1 MYTLIQH
8 EDAGEQMSEEN
19 ERRPRG
25 LYEKINAL
33 RGDVVKM
40 DWTKDGYASFGK
52 TSYKYL
58 PTDKIKANLAPYFH
72 KRGLELQIKFYG
84 LQFLPAVGNMTQ
96 HVVLILDA
104 TVIDIDS
111 GESMTDTVYG
121 EAADSGDK
129 AIGKAQTYA
138 IKSWAS
144 NKFLIADGMDPDEVE
159 STGNVFRPKS
169 NAETE
174 EVRSKVLEQGV
185 PPTPQAPAVPKAP
198 AVPAKAP
205 AEPVEAPKVESEPE
219 IPAAPEK
226 PAEAVPEPVAEQP
239 KAPAPMEDQPPKF
252 KISAAQQKAIK
263 KITDSWE
270 KAAKEGKVDAEQYN
284 AMSMACASISSTAEA
299 MEFINTYKM

>member
-1 MYTLIQH
+1 MLVR
-8 EDAGEQMSEEN
+8 QMSEEN

-33 RGDVVKM
+33 RGDVVKL
-40 DWTKDGYASFGK
+40 DWAKDGYASFK
-52 TSYKYL
+52 NTSYKYL
-58 PTDKIKANLAPYFH
+58 PTDKIKANLAPCFH
-72 KRGLELQIKFYG
+72 KRGLELQIRFYG

-96 HVVLILDA
+96 HVVLQMDA
-104 TVIDIDS
+104 TVIDMES

-138 IKSWAS
+138 IKAWAS
-144 NKFLIADGMDPDEVE
+144 NKFLIADGMDPDEVGP
-159 STGNVFRPKS
+159 TGNVFKPKS
-169 NAETE
+169 NSETE

-185 PPTPQAPAVPKAP
+185 PPVPQAPAVPK
-198 AVPAKAP
+198 VPAIPTKAPSEPVEEPKTEETPEAP
-205 AEPVEAPKVESEPE
+205 AE
-219 IPAAPEK
+219 PEK
-226 PAEAVPEPVAEQP
+226 PAEPVPAPVEEKP
-239 KAPAPMEDQPPKF
+239 KAPAPIEGQPAKF

-263 KITDSWE
+263 KVTDAWE
-270 KAAKEGKVDAEQYN
+270 KAAKEGKVDPEQYN

>member
-1 MYTLIQH
+1 
-8 EDAGEQMSEEN
+8 MSEEN

-33 RGDVVKM
+33 RGDVIKL
-40 DWTKDGYASFGK
+40 DWAKDGYASFGK

-96 HVVLILDA
+96 HVVLQMDA
-104 TVIDIDS
+104 TIIDIES
-111 GESMTDTVYG
+111 GESMTDIVYG

-138 IKSWAS
+138 VKAWAS
-144 NKFLIADGMDPDEVE
+144 NKCLIADGMDPDEIE
-159 STGNVFRPKS
+159 STGNVFKPKS
-169 NAETE
+169 NSETE

-185 PPTPQAPAVPKAP
+185 PPVPQAPAVPKAP
-198 AVPAKAP
+198 AIPTKAP
-205 AEPVEAPKVESEPE
+205 SEPVEEPKTEETPE
-219 IPAAPEK
+219 TPAEPEK
-226 PAEAVPEPVAEQP
+226 PAEPAPAPVEEKP
-239 KAPAPMEDQPPKF
+239 KAPAPIEGQPAKF

-263 KITDSWE
+263 KVTDAWE
-270 KAAKEGKVDAEQYN
+270 KAAKEGKVDPEQYN

>member
-1 MYTLIQH
+1 
-8 EDAGEQMSEEN
+8 MSDEN

-33 RGDVVKM
+33 RGDVIKL

-104 TVIDIDS
+104 TIIDIDS
-111 GESMTDTVYG
+111 GESITDTVYG

-169 NAETE
+169 NSETE

-185 PPTPQAPAVPKAP
+185 PPVPQAPAVPKVP
-198 AVPAKAP
+198 AVPTKAP
-205 AEPVEAPKVESEPE
+205 SEPVEEPKTEETPE
-219 IPAAPEK
+219 TPAEPEK
-226 PAEAVPEPVAEQP
+226 PAEPAPAPVEEKP
-239 KAPAPMEDQPPKF
+239 KAPAPIEGQPAKF

-263 KITDSWE
+263 KVTDAWE
-270 KAAKEGKVDAEQYN
+270 KAAKEGKVDPEQYN

>member
-1 MYTLIQH
+1 MT
-8 EDAGEQMSEEN
+8 EEN

-33 RGDVVKM
+33 RGDVIRL

-72 KRGLELQIKFYG
+72 KRGLEIQIKFYG

-104 TVIDIDS
+104 TIIDIDS
-111 GESMTDTVYG
+111 GESLTDTVYG

-144 NKFLIADGMDPDEVE
+144 NKFLIADGMDPDDVDMPGSGFKPKTPQE
-159 STGNVFRPKS
+159 SEG
-169 NAETE
+169 
-174 EVRSKVLEQGV
+174 VRSKILEQGIKPTV
-185 PPTPQAPAVPKAP
+185 PVPAVPAAPQAPAAP
-198 AVPAKAP
+198 PAPVVEEKP
-205 AEPVEAPKVESEPE
+205 AEPVAEAPVEAPVPT
-219 IPAAPEK
+219 PAPVPAP
-226 PAEAVPEPVAEQP
+226 VPTPVS
-239 KAPAPMEDQPPKF
+239 APAVEPLEGQPNKF
-252 KISAAQQKAIK
+252 KLSAAHQKAIK
-263 KITDSWE
+263 KITDVWD
-270 KAAKEGKVDAEQYN
+270 AALAGQKVGQEEYDAMKQ
-284 AMSMACASISSTAEA
+284 ALDAIASPADTMS
-299 MEFINTYKM
+299 FINSYKREF

>member
-1 MYTLIQH
+1 
-8 EDAGEQMSEEN
+8 MSEEN

-33 RGDVVKM
+33 RGDVIKL
-40 DWTKDGYASFGK
+40 DWAKDGYASFGK

-96 HVVLILDA
+96 HVVLQMDA
-104 TVIDIDS
+104 TIIDIES
-111 GESMTDTVYG
+111 GESMTDIVYG

-138 IKSWAS
+138 VKAWAS
-144 NKFLIADGMDPDEVE
+144 NKCLIADGMDPDEIE
-159 STGNVFRPKS
+159 STGNVFKPKS
-169 NAETE
+169 NSETE

-185 PPTPQAPAVPKAP
+185 PPVPQAPAVPKAP
-198 AVPAKAP
+198 AIPTKAP
-205 AEPVEAPKVESEPE
+205 SEPVEEPKTEETPE
-219 IPAAPEK
+219 TPAEPEK
-226 PAEAVPEPVAEQP
+226 PAEPAPAPVEEKP
-239 KAPAPMEDQPPKF
+239 KAPAPIEGQPVKF

-263 KITDSWE
+263 KVTDAWE
-270 KAAKEGKVDAEQYN
+270 KAAKEGKVDPEQYN
-284 AMSMACASISSTAEA
+284 ARSMACASISSTAEA

>member
-1 MYTLIQH
+1 MLVK
-8 EDAGEQMSEEN
+8 QMSEEN

-33 RGDVVKM
+33 RGDVIKL

-72 KRGLELQIKFYG
+72 KRGLELQIRFHD

-96 HVVLILDA
+96 HVVLQMDA
-104 TVIDIDS
+104 TIIDIES
-111 GESMTDTVYG
+111 GESMTDIVYG

-138 IKSWAS
+138 IKAWAS

-169 NAETE
+169 NSETE
-174 EVRSKVLEQGV
+174 EVRSKILEQGV
-185 PPTPQAPAVPKAP
+185 PPVPQAPAVPKAP
-198 AVPAKAP
+198 AIPTKAP
-205 AEPVEAPKVESEPE
+205 AEPVEAPKEEKAPE
-219 IPAAPEK
+219 TPAEPEK
-226 PAEAVPEPVAEQP
+226 PAEPAPAPVEEKP
-239 KAPAPMEDQPPKF
+239 KAPAPIEGQPVKF

-263 KITDSWE
+263 KITDAWE
-270 KAAKEGKVDAEQYN
+270 KAAKEGKVEPEKYN
-284 AMSMACASISSTAEA
+284 QMSMACASISSTAEA

>member
-1 MYTLIQH
+1 MT
-8 EDAGEQMSEEN
+8 EEN

-33 RGDVVKM
+33 RGDVIRL

-96 HVVLILDA
+96 HVVLQMDA
-104 TVIDIDS
+104 TIIDIES
-111 GESMTDTVYG
+111 GESMTDIVYG

-138 IKSWAS
+138 VKAWAS
-144 NKFLIADGMDPDEVE
+144 NKCLIADGMDPDEIE
-159 STGNVFRPKS
+159 STGNVFKPKS
-169 NAETE
+169 NSETE

-185 PPTPQAPAVPKAP
+185 PPVPQAPAVPKAP
-198 AVPAKAP
+198 AIPTKAP
-205 AEPVEAPKVESEPE
+205 SEPVEEPKTEETPE
-219 IPAAPEK
+219 TPAEPEK
-226 PAEAVPEPVAEQP
+226 PAEPAPAPVEEKP
-239 KAPAPMEDQPPKF
+239 KAPAPIEGQPAKF

-263 KITDSWE
+263 KVTDAWE
-270 KAAKEGKVDAEQYN
+270 KAAKEGKVDPEQYN